1 MAGALPSFGPTLAE
15 VVMHLQDGRN
25 VTLEDVCYKPFAG
38 GACATQSLLQ
48 FWRMDRSIYKKG
60 DPASHTRLSPEY
72 CLSHWSTACRGAY
85 GGPQVRAAATYTC
98 LQPTNFKLHPYISVQ
113 LLQLTVRAEAQCHP
127 DTCCLPQDPH
137 TVLGG
142 FPMDGQFRNFSADAS
157 TFVVTYPLNSSA
169 ANR

>member
-1 MAGALPSFGPTLAE
+1 MLL
-15 VVMHLQDGRN
+15 HLQDGRN

-85 GGPQVRAAATYTC
+85 GGPQVRAAAMHMPPPSVPAPC
-98 LQPTNFKLHPYISVQ
+98 LIYLI
-113 LLQLTVRAEAQCHP
+113 
-127 DTCCLPQDPH
+127 
-137 TVLGG
+137 
-142 FPMDGQFRNFSADAS
+142 AS
-157 TFVVTYPLNSSA
+157 CTQIL
-169 ANR
+169 